1 VRSEYLGEAGPWSNS
16 QTFITVD
23 PAIINDPLTDGKTSG
38 QQLGGR
44 FVPGGWQ
51 SNSLTD
57 AINWDVPTCVSCT
70 LEFDITGVG
79 SQEGLPFEKD
89 LKFVSMGDPNAFGD
103 FGSFRDHPWKM
114 HLIQRADYPRGMEI
128 IWRNGGTDP
137 EGDPGDHRIKLTDT
151 PITFSSSASLH
162 FLLDW
167 DTRGYSIAVN
177 GITVMQDGWD
187 HWYEPSRMRVSLGCY
202 PRGESL
208 VGAIY
213 RNVLLKK
220 KQ

>member
-1 VRSEYLGEAGPWSNS
+1 V
-16 QTFITVD
+16 
-23 PAIINDPLTDGKTSG
+23 G
-38 QQLGGR
+38 QRIGGL
-44 FVPGGWQ
+44 FVAGGWQ

-70 LEFDITGVG
+70 LEFDVTNFGG
-79 SQEGLPFEKD
+79 QEGEPFQKD
-89 LKFVSMGDPNAFGD
+89 LKWVSMGDPNAFGD

-114 HLIQRADYPRGMEI
+114 HLVQRADWPRGMEI

-137 EGDPGDHRIKLTDT
+137 NGGDPGDHRIKLTDT
-151 PITFSSSASLH
+151 PITFSSSAVYH

-187 HWYEPSRMRVSLGCY
+187 HWYEPPSLRVSLGCY
-202 PRGESL
+202 PRADSF
-208 VGAIY
+208 VGAVY